1 MAAPLSLDLRER
13 IAAAVV
19 AAEES
24 HPLIAER
31 FGVSVTTVER
41 ISRKQRE
48 GKSLEPRKHPGRG
61 PALEEKHFAW
71 IRAEVQRDPYISTY
85 EVAGRFN
92 KRFPKNRVHR
102 STILRAMHH
111 LGYSFKKNSARPA
124 ARPT

>member
-1 MAAPLSLDLRER
+1 MAAPLSIDLRER

-19 AAEES
+19 AGEES

-31 FGVSVTTVER
+31 FDVSVTTVER
-41 ISRKQRE
+41 ISRKLRE
-48 GKSLEPRKHPGRG
+48 GKSLEPGKSTGRG
-61 PALEEKHFAW
+61 SALKERHLVW
-71 IRAEVQRDPYISTY
+71 IRTEVERDPYISTY

-102 STILRAMHH
+102 STILRAMHQ
-111 LGYSFKKNSARPA
+111 LGYSFKKNSARSA